1 MQGLRTAL
9 QRKKYSKII
18 QTRVGWLKDALR
30 HFRKTRYALD
40 AELRLVGSVLDYAF
54 MPKVQAILDD
64 NGGKTTSRKEIM
76 ARLSDVLP
84 TLTEEWVGRCK
95 DQLTA
100 LVAQPLKEAGIKPE
114 GDPLTLA
121 VTALWCKRCCGF
133 PTPNHHWPEVI
144 NHSCLRTYYL
154 PNTTAYD
161 RALGDDLRSFS
172 WNDPS
177 SHLLS
182 ALAKSVRVNEFLRYR
197 SEVITACGL
206 NPNTATEADMDTCGV
221 RLRCRLCA
229 YLVKQEV
236 FDWEGAVSV
245 PSQSSAQCTHCRYR
259 PGRWIMMKRFTPD
272 IASSSPKKRF
282 LTGTASLSSTR
293 SVLANCKK
301 PL

>member
-9 QRKKYSKII
+9 QRQKYSKTI

-30 HFRKTRYALD
+30 RFRKTRYALD
-40 AELRLVGSVLDYAF
+40 GELRLVGSVLDYAF

-64 NGGKTTSRKEIM
+64 NSGKTPSRKDII

-84 TLTEEWVGRCK
+84 ALTDEWVGRCK
-95 DQLTA
+95 NELTA
-100 LVAQPLKEAGIKPE
+100 LVAEPLKEAGIKPE

-121 VTALWCKRCCGF
+121 VTALWCKRCCGY

-161 RALGDDLRSFS
+161 RALGDYLRSFS
-172 WNDPS
+172 WNDTS

-182 ALAKSVRVNEFLRYR
+182 TLAKSVRVNEFLRYR

-206 NPNTATEADMDTCGV
+206 DPSTATTADMDICGV

-236 FDWEGAVSV
+236 FDWAGAVSMS
-245 PSQSSAQCTHCRYR
+245 SQSSAQCAHCHYR
-259 PGRWIMMKRFTPD
+259 PCRWIMMQRSTRD
-272 IASSSPKKRF
+272 ITSSSPKKRF
-282 LTGTASLSSTR
+282 LTGTASLASTR
-293 SVLANCKK
+293 PRLANCKR